1 MPRNPHKKRCAKPN
15 CRNYAMRG
23 RHLCRAHLN
32 FMLPPTPSE
41 VPSLGVGTSPVEL
54 PSQREGP
61 APGESNHLSHG
72 FYSRHYTIQEL
83 ADLLDQAE
91 IPGLDEEIT
100 AARIAIHRLLSYLTE
115 NDPIPDRDFQ
125 AAIAL
130 VFTGAS
136 TIGRLL
142 RHQQLLSGEAAD
154 TIAGGIGTILEQI
167 TADMEKDQ

>member
-23 RHLCRAHLN
+23 RNLCRAHL
-32 FMLPPTPSE
+32 TPK
-41 VPSLGVGTSPVEL
+41 L
-54 PSQREGP
+54 PSQGEDTS
-61 APGESNHLSHG
+61 PGESNHLTHG

-83 ADLLDQAE
+83 ADLLDKAE

-100 AARIAIHRLLSYLTE
+100 AARIAIRRLLSYLAE
-115 NDPIPDRDFQ
+115 NGPIPDRDFQ

-130 VFTGAS
+130 VFTGAA

-154 TIAGGIGTILEQI
+154 TIAGGLGAIINQI
-167 TADMEKDQ
+167 TADLEKDQ

>member
-32 FMLPPTPSE
+32 FMLPPSQGEGT
-41 VPSLGVGTSPVEL
+41 SLGEGTFPGEL
-54 PSQREGP
+54 SSQREGP
-61 APGESNHLSHG
+61 SPGESNHLTHG

-83 ADLLDQAE
+83 ADLLDKAE

-100 AARIAIHRLLSYLTE
+100 AARIAIRRLLSYLAE
-115 NDPIPDRDFQ
+115 NGPIPDRDFQ

-130 VFTGAS
+130 VFTGAA

-154 TIAGGIGTILEQI
+154 TIAGGLGAIINQI
-167 TADMEKDQ
+167 TADLEKDQ